1 MAKAIRDT
9 GLTLLQS
16 NPSREL
22 LLEKMR
28 GKLAT
33 TPTTVHVET
42 ERKRDVRRRTTA
54 SWTIRALAL
63 LGLCALNYFIIG
75 NRDVIAAK
83 LRAPAVPR
91 LPTVSESLTPD
102 QQALYYAYALFDYPK
117 LQEQYKVSGFYAV
130 NQADA
135 KKRLQALLPQ
145 VSNRALGE
153 ISRYIPVAFKSADA
167 GVSP

>member
-1 MAKAIRDT
+1 MAKASRDT